1 MSSSGGCVAT
11 IGANNLLSKFVKP
24 AFYGPSISASIHVV
38 SGIGIMKCSCMERKA
53 RTLLD
58 KKVFQGPYTTF
69 GS

>member
-24 AFYGPSISASIHVV
+24 AFYGPSIHVL